1 MEDKKSNTIIDEL
14 SDHVRKHSKT
24 DILNCLNKI
33 KNDKKLIDNLIKN
46 SNKLDILIKLLSFQN
61 IKILDITLSILATLF
76 LKSSVR
82 ENIDETKIA
91 KNVVW
96 IIKNLTSGMTLH
108 CRACRLIGNIAESK
122 RHAKALYKENVI
134 DALNEDILNIIRI
147 SFQILYRLL
156 QIAEFRPIIGGTNA
170 IECLINILKKENNN
184 ESLLSSIHYE
194 VISSICLLSREAV
207 NRLKIRDFDGL
218 RVMLKLL
225 EEPDVDNKYHA
236 IILHAFTQYLYD
248 AESVSVMIKHGIVNV
263 LANRLKIMA
272 LDVQL
277 YDNNYINDDD
287 DNNTTKKRTADEMTM
302 TTTTT
307 TDHNLSPSSSSS
319 SSGEIIK
326 FNKINK
332 GRFSFDYCS
341 NQWSPSSENS
351 SSPSWPSNDNDND
364 ICFNEDDNYSP
375 VCSDNE
381 ETKSITTQDE
391 EVDSLNNYITNKFE
405 NESNQIEYVA
415 NASHKWTLIL
425 FRSLTYWSDPIEGL
439 ADPTTIQALTAYISS
454 TKNLTAPAMLNRIIQ
469 NHVYFLPLL
478 LQGFVFDA
486 QNLDH
491 SQEYL
496 RIFCNTAESGGAF
509 GELATKLLRGTD
521 IHKNMVAVSVPFVL
535 KSKDKLRTLLNTY
548 GGLDLI
554 FKLLSNKQH
563 ELNKNSVLSICRLA
577 ETLEITASVGDNNS
591 SSTDNTNG
599 IININNYNKLSNDIV
614 TFELDNGDTFDA
626 SRQLLCN
633 KSEYF
638 TAMLEGNFFEGGQK
652 KVKLQNVTRGGLAA
666 LCLAM
671 SGELFYKNNSIKYD
685 NNDNDEDNDDKLAIE
700 SLLDAV
706 LLADK
711 YLMLDESEKLTEK
724 SISILTRGN
733 LIRAWNW
740 SRINNCHELKV
751 CCVKNFLVC
760 ELSRE
765 DRLRVFNDF
774 LNDCNFQEFLND
786 IKLIITEQ
794 LLIR

>member
-108 CRACRLIGNIAESK
+108 CRACRLI
-122 RHAKALYKENVI
+122 V
-134 DALNEDILNIIRI
+134 LNNRI

-319 SSGEIIK
+319 SSG
-326 FNKINK
+326 
-332 GRFSFDYCS
+332 RFSFDYCS

-375 VCSDNE
+375 VCN
-381 ETKSITTQDE
+381 E

>member
-1 MEDKKSNTIIDEL
+1 M
-14 SDHVRKHSKT
+14 
-24 DILNCLNKI
+24 
-33 KNDKKLIDNLIKN
+33 
-46 SNKLDILIKLLSFQN
+46 LLF
-61 IKILDITLSILATLF
+61 IF
-76 LKSSVR
+76 FFV
-82 ENIDETKIA
+82 
-91 KNVVW
+91 
-96 IIKNLTSGMTLH
+96 
-108 CRACRLIGNIAESK
+108 CR
-122 RHAKALYKENVI
+122 
-134 DALNEDILNIIRI
+134 
-147 SFQILYRLL
+147 
-156 QIAEFRPIIGGTNA
+156 
-170 IECLINILKKENNN
+170 
-184 ESLLSSIHYE
+184 
-194 VISSICLLSREAV
+194 
-207 NRLKIRDFDGL
+207 
-218 RVMLKLL
+218 
-225 EEPDVDNKYHA
+225 
-236 IILHAFTQYLYD
+236 
-248 AESVSVMIKHGIVNV
+248 
-263 LANRLKIMA
+263 
-272 LDVQL
+272 
-277 YDNNYINDDD
+277 
-287 DNNTTKKRTADEMTM
+287 
-302 TTTTT
+302 
-307 TDHNLSPSSSSS
+307 
-319 SSGEIIK
+319 
-326 FNKINK
+326 
-332 GRFSFDYCS
+332 
-341 NQWSPSSENS
+341 
-351 SSPSWPSNDNDND
+351 
-364 ICFNEDDNYSP
+364 
-375 VCSDNE
+375 
-381 ETKSITTQDE
+381 
-391 EVDSLNNYITNKFE
+391 
-405 NESNQIEYVA
+405 
-415 NASHKWTLIL
+415 
-425 FRSLTYWSDPIEGL
+425 
-439 ADPTTIQALTAYISS
+439 
-454 TKNLTAPAMLNRIIQ
+454 

-491 SQEYL
+491 SQEYI
-496 RIFCNTAESGGAF
+496 RILCNTAESGGAF

-563 ELNKNSVLSICRLA
+563 ELNKNSVLSICCLA

-591 SSTDNTNG
+591 STDNTNG
-599 IININNYNKLSNDIV
+599 IIDINNYNKLPNDIV

-626 SRQLLCN
+626 SRQLLCD

-671 SGELFYKNNSIKYD
+671 TGELFYKNNSIK
-685 NNDNDEDNDDKLAIE
+685 NNDNDKLTIE

-711 YLMLDESEKLTEK
+711 YLMIDESEKLTEK

-786 IKLIITEQ
+786 VRLIITEK